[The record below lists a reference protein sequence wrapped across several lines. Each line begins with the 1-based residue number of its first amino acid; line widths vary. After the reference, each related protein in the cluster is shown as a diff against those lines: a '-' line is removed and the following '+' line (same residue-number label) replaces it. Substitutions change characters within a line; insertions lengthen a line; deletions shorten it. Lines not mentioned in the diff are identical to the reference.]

1 MPETVSEKQQL
12 EVLITGASSGIG
24 LLTAVELA
32 RRGHR
37 VFASMRNTAK
47 AQALQD
53 KANSAG
59 VSVEVVEL
67 DVTSTSSVTA
77 AVNQIL
83 VNAGRLDVV
92 VNNAATATIGPLEF
106 STDAEIENIFNTNVM
121 GPIRVIR
128 AVLPA
133 MRRQGA
139 GRIVNI
145 SSGSA
150 HTRTG
155 VRLMSLYAS
164 SKAALHT
171 LTFDLNK
178 ELAPLGIRLV
188 LVEGGVGGA
197 SKINDDLLERVDTF
211 DSENSPYSV
220 AERIA
225 AAQMRGLMSSISDG
239 SATAR
244 MIADACTIRDVP
256 ARFPPEAQRPLDAL
270 RRLSDQDFLKL
281 CALED
286 LDRTLNRNGLSKS
299 PWGITG

>member
-53 KANSAG
+53 KASSAG
-59 VSVEVVEL
+59 VSVEIVEL

-121 GPIRVIR
+121 GPIRVVR